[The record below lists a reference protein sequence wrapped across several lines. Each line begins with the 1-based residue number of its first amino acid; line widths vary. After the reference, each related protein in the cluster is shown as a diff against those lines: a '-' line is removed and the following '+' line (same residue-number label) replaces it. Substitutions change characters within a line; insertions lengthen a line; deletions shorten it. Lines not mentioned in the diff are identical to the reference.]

1 MSSSVDSSVG
11 LPVDL
16 VVLHLDDP
24 SVSVSVI
31 VDVSTPVP
39 TIVHWGAS
47 VGSAISDVRATV
59 GHPVSHGA
67 LDILAPLSIVPEH
80 GSGFQ
85 GRPGLEGAR
94 PDGRGWAPRFA
105 VGTVEHTPTTLAC
118 TSVDETE
125 GLTLR
130 TEMELLTSGVLR
142 VRTILRNEAPESYR
156 LDALR
161 VVLPVPARAQEALT
175 FGGRWT
181 KEFQPIRQ
189 PLHTGSISVENRSG
203 RSSHNRTPIVML
215 GTTSFTESTGE
226 VWAAHLEWSGNSNMV
241 LDSSTDRRKSIQVEE
256 LLFANEI
263 TLATGESYGT
273 PWVACAY
280 SDAGLNGI
288 SRCFHNELRSRPN
301 HPSSSRPVT
310 LNIWE
315 AVYFDHDLDTLKTLA
330 NAASEIGVERFVI
343 DDGWFHGRRNDLA
356 GLGDW
361 WVDASV
367 WPNGLSPIA
376 DHVRALGMEFGLWFE
391 PEMVNPNSDLCRT
404 HPDWVLTDQRYEPV
418 LGRNQLV
425 LDLSNA
431 EVREYL
437 YEKIDAILTAYPI
450 AYVKWDN
457 NREYVHASHNGA
469 AVVHQQTLG
478 TYDLLDRLRAAHP
491 TVEFES
497 CASGGGRIDFGIL
510 QRAERVW
517 TSDCNDPLERQRI
530 QRGFSYVFPPE
541 YMGSHIGPP
550 RSHTTHR
557 THSLAFRAGTAFFG
571 HLGIEW
577 NILEA
582 TDDERKSLA
591 NVIELHKR
599 FRPLLHGGD
608 VMRFDHANDA
618 ILAHGVIAADKS
630 EALISFVQMDSAESL
645 IVEPLLVPGLD
656 PLRRYR
662 VEALPI
668 VELPTGASK
677 KAPGWMSSGAE
688 ITGRQLA
695 VMGLQPP
702 ILHPESA
709 LIIHVKG
716 L

>member
-1 MSSSVDSSVG
+1 VSSSVG
-11 LPVDL
+11 L
-16 VVLHLDDP
+16 VVLEVGN
-24 SVSVSVI
+24 VSVV
-31 VDVSTPVP
+31 VDTLTPVP

-47 VGSAISDVRATV
+47 IGTDVSDVRATID
-59 GHPVSHGA
+59 HPVSHGA
-67 LDILAPLSIVPEH
+67 LDVLTPLSVVPEH
-80 GSGFQ
+80 GSGLQ

-94 PDGRGWAPRFA
+94 ADGRGWAPRFSPSSA
-105 VGTVEHTPTTLAC
+105 DDTATTLSC
-118 TSVDETE
+118 ESVDQAE
-125 GLTLR
+125 GLILR
-130 TEMELLTSGVLR
+130 TEMDLRPSGVLR
-142 VRTILRNEAPESYR
+142 VRIILTNTASESYR

-161 VVLPVPARAQEALT
+161 VVLPVPARALEALT

-189 PLHTGSISVENRSG
+189 SLHTGSISVENRSG
-203 RSSHNRTPIVML
+203 RSSHNRTPIAMV
-215 GTTSFTESTGE
+215 GTTAFTESNGE
-226 VWAAHLEWSGNSNMV
+226 VWAAHLEWSGNSSMV
-241 LDSSTDRRKSIQVEE
+241 IDSSTDRRKSIQAEE
-256 LLFANEI
+256 LLFANEVS
-263 TLATGESYGT
+263 LGRGESYAT

-280 SDAGLNGI
+280 SSEGLNGI

-301 HPSSSRPVT
+301 HPSSARPVT

-315 AVYFDHDLDTLKTLA
+315 AVYFDHNLDTLKTLA
-330 NAASEIGVERFVI
+330 NAASDIGVERFVI
-343 DDGWFHGRRNDLA
+343 DDGWFHGRRNDHA

-361 WVDASV
+361 WVDSDV

-404 HPDWVLTDQRYEPV
+404 HPDWVLTDHRYDPV

-425 LDLSNA
+425 LDLSNSD
-431 EVREYL
+431 VRAYL
-437 YEKIDAILTAYPI
+437 FEKIDAILAAYPV

-469 AVVHQQTLG
+469 AIVHQQTLG

-491 TVEFES
+491 SVEFES

-510 QRAERVW
+510 ERAERVW

-557 THSLAFRAGTAFFG
+557 THSLAFRATTAFFG

-582 TDDERKSLA
+582 TDDERIALA
-591 NVIELHKR
+591 QVIELHKR

-608 VMRFDHANDA
+608 VTRFDHANDA
-618 ILAHGVIAADKS
+618 ILAHGVIAADRS

-645 IVEPLLVPGLD
+645 IVEPLIVPGLD
-656 PLRRYR
+656 PALRYR

-668 VELPTGASK
+668 VELPSGPSK
-677 KAPGWMSSGAE
+677 KSPSWITAGAE
-688 ITGRQLA
+688 VTGRQLA

-709 LIIHVKG
+709 LVIHLKA

>member
-1 MSSSVDSSVG
+1 VNSSVG
-11 LPVDL
+11 IA
-16 VVLHLDDP
+16 VLSLDN
-24 SVSVSVI
+24 VSVV

-39 TIVHWGAS
+39 TILHWGDSIGAE
-47 VGSAISDVRATV
+47 VVDVRETV

-67 LDILAPLSIVPEH
+67 LDVLTPLSVVPEH

-94 PDGRGWAPRFA
+94 PDGCGWSPRFA
-105 VGTVEHTPTTLAC
+105 VGTVEHTGTSLAC
-118 TSVDETE
+118 TSVDAAE

-130 TEMELLTSGVLR
+130 TEMELRSSGVLR
-142 VRTILRNEAPESYR
+142 VRTILTNTASEPYR

-161 VVLPVPARAQEALT
+161 VVLPVPGRAQEALT

-189 PLHTGSISVENRSG
+189 PLLTGSISVENRSG
-203 RSSHNRTPIVML
+203 RSSHNRTPIAML
-215 GTTSFTESTGE
+215 GTNGFNESTGE

-241 LDSSTDRRKSIQVEE
+241 LDSSTDRRKSIQAEE

-263 TLATGESYGT
+263 TLATGESYAT
-273 PWVACAY
+273 PWVAGAY
-280 SDAGLNGI
+280 SAAGLNGI
-288 SRCFHNELRSRPN
+288 SRCFHNELRARPN
-301 HPSSSRPVT
+301 HPSSVRPVT

-315 AVYFDHDLDTLKTLA
+315 AVYFDHNLDTLKTLA
-330 NAASEIGVERFVI
+330 NTASEIGVERFVI
-343 DDGWFHGRRNDLA
+343 DDGWFHGRRSDLA

-361 WVDASV
+361 WVDADM

-391 PEMVNPNSDLCRT
+391 PEMVNPNSDLCRA

-425 LDLSNA
+425 LDLSNGD
-431 EVREYL
+431 VRAYL
-437 YEKIDAILTAYPI
+437 FEKIDAILTAYPI

-469 AVVHQQTLG
+469 AIVHQQTLG

-510 QRAERVW
+510 ERAERVW

-557 THSLAFRAGTAFFG
+557 THSLAFRASTAFFG

-582 TDDERKSLA
+582 TDDERKALA
-591 NVIELHKR
+591 YVIELHKR

-608 VMRFDHANDA
+608 VTRFDHANDA
-618 ILAHGVIAADKS
+618 VLVHGVIAADKT

-645 IVEPLLVPGLD
+645 IVEPLMVPGLD

-668 VELPTGASK
+668 VELPSGPSK
-677 KAPGWMSSGAE
+677 KSPGWVTSGAE
-688 ITGRQLA
+688 VTGRQLA

-709 LIIHVKG
+709 LIIHLKVR
-716 L
+716 

>member
-1 MSSSVDSSVG
+1 VSSSV
-11 LPVDL
+11 PE
-16 VVLHLDDP
+16 VLLSNAD
-24 SVSVSVI
+24 VSVL
-31 VDVSTPVP
+31 VDVSTPIP
-39 TIVHWGAS
+39 TILHWGLP
-47 VGSAISDVRATV
+47 VGSEVFDVRATI

-67 LDILAPLSIVPEH
+67 LDVLAPLSVVPEH

-94 PDGRGWAPRFA
+94 ADGRGWAPRFTPA
-105 VGTVEHTPTTLAC
+105 KCEHTTTTLTC
-118 TSVDETE
+118 DSVDTSE

-130 TEMELLTSGVLR
+130 TEMELLPSGVLR
-142 VRTILRNEAPESYR
+142 VRTILTNTSSEPYR
-156 LDALR
+156 VDALR
-161 VVLPVPARAQEALT
+161 VVLPVPSRAQEALT

-189 PLHTGSISVENRSG
+189 SLFTGSISVENRSG
-203 RSSHNRTPIVML
+203 RSSHNRTPIAML
-215 GTTSFTESTGE
+215 GTPGFTESTGE
-226 VWAAHLEWSGNSNMV
+226 VWGAHLEWSGNSNMV

-263 TLATGESYGT
+263 SLGEGESYAT
-273 PWVACAY
+273 PWVAAAY
-280 SDAGLNGI
+280 STEGLNGI
-288 SRCFHNELRSRPN
+288 SRCFHRELRSRPN
-301 HPSSSRPVT
+301 HPSSDRPVT

-315 AVYFDHDLDTLKTLA
+315 AVYFEHNLDTLKTLA
-330 NAASEIGVERFVI
+330 NVASHIGVERFVI

-361 WVDASV
+361 WVDADV

-376 DHVRALGMEFGLWFE
+376 DHVRALGMQFGLWFE
-391 PEMVNPNSDLCRT
+391 PEMVNPNSDLYRA

-425 LDLSNA
+425 LDLSNVD
-431 EVREYL
+431 VRTYL
-437 YEKIDAILTAYPI
+437 FEKIDAILTAYPI

-457 NREYVHASHNGA
+457 
-469 AVVHQQTLG
+469 LG

-491 TVEFES
+491 GVEFES

-557 THSLAFRAGTAFFG
+557 THSLAFRAATAFFG

-582 TDDERKSLA
+582 TDDERKALA
-591 NVIELHKR
+591 NVIELYKR

-608 VMRFDHANDA
+608 VTRFDHANDA
-618 ILAHGVIAADKS
+618 VLAHGVIASDRS

-645 IVEPLLVPGLD
+645 IVEPLLIPGLD
-656 PLRRYR
+656 LARRYR

-668 VELPTGASK
+668 VELPNGPSK
-677 KAPGWMSSGAE
+677 QSPGWIASGAE
-688 ITGRQLA
+688 VTGRQLA
-695 VMGLQPP
+695 VLGLQPP

-709 LIIHVKG
+709 LVIHIKAV
-716 L
+716 